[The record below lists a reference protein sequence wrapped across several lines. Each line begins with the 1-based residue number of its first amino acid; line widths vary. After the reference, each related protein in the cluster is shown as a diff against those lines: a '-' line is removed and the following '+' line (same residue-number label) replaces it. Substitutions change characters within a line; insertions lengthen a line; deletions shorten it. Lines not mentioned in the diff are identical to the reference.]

1 MYIQHKLYDMRKY
14 KTLIAI
20 AHRLS
25 NIARLNR
32 INVFEKSLLQKAV
45 NIQPDKKW
53 FIRYVVKSKKFRGSI
68 DIEARA

>member
-25 NIARLNR
+25 NIARLDR

-53 FIRYVVKSKKFRGSI
+53 FIR
-68 DIEARA
+68 